1 MGSPKDVLAFLAG
14 KAVLAGMRLF
24 GKDGYHV
31 PGQVAHGISRTVL
44 DHIDKPANVV
54 FVSGTSGK
62 STTTALVKH
71 VLATAGRRVAFNT
84 ESNTQPGIISAL
96 LRNTSFFNRT
106 KADALVL
113 EVAEEAIRKIT
124 AAIKPQYLLLTNVQR
139 DTFQVNLSPNYV
151 YDMLKSSIQDATTL
165 IVNNDD
171 PRVLALGAGRAS
183 TLTYGVAPNR
193 YTFPP
198 DPSPY
203 AVTQPCSLCQ
213 GKIVYE
219 YANIP
224 NIGRF
229 HCEQCGFGSVETPD
243 YLAGDYDLDAETIT
257 IGDRQFPMH
266 YQAQHFAY
274 DYVLAYALAKRLGI
288 DDDTIAR
295 AFDSFVNIGG
305 RLEQQDYHGVRVHYA
320 RFKQET
326 PDTLQCSINY
336 IHENPDPKTVVLALN
351 LVDNDVWGPLYTET
365 FYTYDCDFRVLAESN
380 VEHFICAG
388 RAVAHDTANRLLY
401 AGVPRDKITIVDSDD
416 PHGFLDI
423 LKRDKPARAY
433 VLAYLGYYKK
443 IRKAITDGS

>member
-1 MGSPKDVLAFLAG
+1 MGARVRDRLAFIIG
-14 KAVLAGMRLF
+14 KAILAGMRLF

-31 PGQVAHGISRTVL
+31 PGQIAHDISRTTL
-44 DHIDKPANVV
+44 NFIDKPTNVI

-62 STTTALVKH
+62 STTTALVRH
-71 VLATAGRRVAFNT
+71 ILTTAGRRVAFNT

-96 LRNTSFFNRT
+96 LRNTSVFNRT

-113 EVAEEAIRKIT
+113 EVAEEAIRKIS
-124 AAIKPQYLLLTNVQR
+124 AIVKPQYLLLTNIQK

-151 YDMLKSSIQDATTL
+151 YDMVASAIDDSTTL

-171 PRVLALGAGRAS
+171 PRVLSLGAGRDG
-183 TLTYGVAPNR
+183 TVTYGVAPNR
-193 YTFPP
+193 YTRDP
-198 DPSPY
+198 DLSQY

-213 GKIVYE
+213 GKIAYD
-219 YANIP
+219 YTNIP
-224 NIGRF
+224 SIGKF
-229 HCEQCGFGSVETPD
+229 HCMQCGFGSRETPD
-243 YLAGDYDLDAETIT
+243 YLAADYDLDLETIT
-257 IGDRQFPMH
+257 IGERTFPMH
-266 YQAQHFAY
+266 YQASHFAY
-274 DYVLAYALAKRLGI
+274 DYVLAYALAKQLGI
-288 DDDTIAR
+288 DDDTIAQ

-305 RLEQQDYHGVRVHYA
+305 RLEEEVYHGVRIHYA

-336 IHENPDPKTVVLALN
+336 IHENPDPKTVVLSLN

-365 FYTYDCDFRVLAESN
+365 FYTYDCDFTVLADSN
-380 VEHFICAG
+380 VERFICAG
-388 RAVAHDTANRLLY
+388 RAVAHDTANRLVY

-423 LKRDKPARAY
+423 LKRDQPERAY

-443 IRKAITDGS
+443 VRKAINES